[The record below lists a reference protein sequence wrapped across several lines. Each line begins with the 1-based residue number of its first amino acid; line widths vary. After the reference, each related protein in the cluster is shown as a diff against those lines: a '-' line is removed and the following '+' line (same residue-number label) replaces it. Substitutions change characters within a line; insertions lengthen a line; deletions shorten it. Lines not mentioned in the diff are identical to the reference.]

1 MEGTPSNQSVRTWL
15 LFSAMSTVSQGAASS
30 VRAAACPQQCPGKP
44 SCNPCTE
51 AAVPS
56 CYTTGA
62 GPSPA
67 LPRSQHAACSP
78 NPKPVSTGISWA
90 VQSVLSGTASG
101 ETCAL
106 GVRIRSVY
114 LCAAPHGC
122 TSPVPAVTP
131 HHCCPTPLGN
141 SELLE
146 RHWVLPFGHPHRVKV
161 RVSPC
166 RSSTGSPSP
175 LGTDVVRSERGPYGG
190 APIPP
195 HCTTWVTASSTWRA
209 LSSGTD
215 TSVGPTS
222 APPETIPLSLPR
234 APVASKVTHLLVD

>member
-1 MEGTPSNQSVRTWL
+1 M
-15 LFSAMSTVSQGAASS
+15 
-30 VRAAACPQQCPGKP
+30 
-44 SCNPCTE
+44 
-51 AAVPS
+51 
-56 CYTTGA
+56 
-62 GPSPA
+62 
-67 LPRSQHAACSP
+67 
-78 NPKPVSTGISWA
+78 
-90 VQSVLSGTASG
+90 
-101 ETCAL
+101 
-106 GVRIRSVY
+106 Y

-122 TSPVPAVTP
+122 ASPVPAVTP

-190 APIPP
+190 APIRP

-222 APPETIPLSLPR
+222 APPETVPLSLPR
-234 APVASKVTHLLVD
+234 APIASKVTHLLVDKLPCQSALLHSFAQQRIRVGSAPLRIHAQDTARGVEDSRAGTETSPPGAIPASLRCYTKHHVAAPRHHRE